1 MQVSQRDPPLA
12 VMGSN
17 TELGDGRCVPVISA
31 CYNAKH
37 KLTHIPI
44 FSMCIIISA
53 AKSLRPN
60 SMPTMNAMLQIMIT
74 SILNSR
80 GHFSVGKLRSCSDP
94 LVDIHV
100 WLSSTTK
107 KAYRQTRIAKILNRY
122 ADKDNYNH
130 VHITVEIVCL
140 LIFWC
145 TLSPS
150 MLHQVE
156 LL

>member
-1 MQVSQRDPPLA
+1 MPA
-12 VMGSN
+12 
-17 TELGDGRCVPVISA
+17 IST

-37 KLTHIPI
+37 KLIHITI

-60 SMPTMNAMLQIMIT
+60 SRRTMNARLLIIIT
-74 SILNSR
+74 SILNRR
-80 GHFSVGKLRSCSDP
+80 GHCSVGKLRSCSEP

-107 KAYRQTRIAKILNRY
+107 KAYRQSRNAEILNQY
-122 ADKDNYNH
+122 ADMDNYNH
-130 VHITVEIVCL
+130 VHITVQIVCL

-145 TLSPS
+145 ILSSS